1 MNSKKLS
8 ILVTGGA
15 GFIGSNVVDGFID
28 AGHDVTVI
36 DDLSTGN
43 KNFINP
49 KADFIKMD
57 ICDKKIETIFKK
69 KKFDLV
75 NHHAAQ
81 IDVRKSVSEPSYDA
95 KINIMGS
102 LNVLDNA
109 VKYNCKKFIF
119 ISSGGVMYGE
129 CIEPKNENSLCMPI
143 SPYGISKLTIENYVK
158 FYSRTYGLNY
168 TIFRY
173 GNVYGP
179 RQNPK
184 GEAGVVAIFSD
195 RMLSNDN
202 VLIFGTGNQKRDY
215 VYVKDIVM
223 FNVAAL
229 DRGNGE
235 TINVGTGIPTSVNQ
249 LVDYMSKI
257 YGYKKKPVYEQA
269 RAGELESSLLDITK
283 LKNIFGTLPKYDMQ
297 KGLSEVANYYKLVNK
312 K

>member
-15 GFIGSNVVDGFID
+15 GFIGSNVVDGYID
-28 AGHDVTVI
+28 AGHSVTVI

-57 ICDKKIETIFKK
+57 IGDKKVESLFKK
-69 KKFDLV
+69 KKFDVV
-75 NHHAAQ
+75 NHYAAQ
-81 IDVRKSVSEPSYDA
+81 IDVRKSVAEPSLDA

-102 LNVLDNA
+102 LNILDNA
-109 VKYNCKKFIF
+109 VKHGCKKFIF

-129 CIEPKNENSLCMPI
+129 CSSPKDENSLCMPI
-143 SPYGISKLTIENYVK
+143 SPYGISKLTIEHYVK
-158 FYSRTYGLNY
+158 FYSRTHGLNY

-195 RMLSNDN
+195 RMIANED

-215 VYVKDIVM
+215 VYVRDIVM
-223 FNVAAL
+223 FNILAL
-229 DRGNGE
+229 EKGDNE
-235 TINVGTGIPTSVNQ
+235 IINVGTGNAVSVNE
-249 LVDYMSKI
+249 LFDSMSKI
-257 YGYKKKPVYEQA
+257 YGYNKKPIYEKA
-269 RAGELESSLLDITK
+269 RAGELESSSLDITK
-283 LKNIFGTLPKYDMQ
+283 LKNIFGTSPKYDMQ
-297 KGLSEVANYYKLVNK
+297 KGLAEVANYYKVVNK